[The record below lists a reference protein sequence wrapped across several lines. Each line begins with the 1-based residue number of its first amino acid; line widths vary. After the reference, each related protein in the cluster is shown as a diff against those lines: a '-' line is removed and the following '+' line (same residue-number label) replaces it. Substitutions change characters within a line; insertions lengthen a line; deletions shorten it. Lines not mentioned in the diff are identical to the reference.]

1 MGVGRWDRGTLPP
14 WILKFDIFLLHF
26 KHEKL
31 VFLVLRRKKMEFH
44 DFRLPVERS
53 LWLLLEK
60 SANGLVKIRPTPMFL
75 ITVDFSADSSRS
87 SWNDFRFNAG

>member
-60 SANGLVKIRPTPMFL
+60 SANVIINTTAK
-75 ITVDFSADSSRS
+75 A
-87 SWNDFRFNAG
+87 NDTTDILQTFR